1 MMCVGCNVWVHVF
14 FFKQKTAYEMRISD
28 WSSDVCSSDLHAQ
41 QEGNRAVQTHLSD
54 RESRALHHPDGEPV
68 EEEPRPERIEEI
80 GDRDQPEL
88 RQREQIAPRR
98 AAMPPGPVVTDF
110 GDLFGRYS
118 RLIGGAGVTPNPPK
132 NGSAA
137 CRE

>member
-1 MMCVGCNVWVHVF
+1 
-14 FFKQKTAYEMRISD
+14 MRISD
-28 WSSDVCSSDLHAQ
+28 WSSDVCSSDL
-41 QEGNRAVQTHLSD
+41 

-88 RQREQIAPRR
+88 RQREQLAPRR
-98 AAMPPGPVVTDF
+98 AAMPPGAVVTDF

-118 RLIGGAGVTPNPPK
+118 RLIGGAVVIPKPPGDGPGQTDDSERHEYHPPTEYGLERHEQQRE
-132 NGSAA
+132 NGRAA
-137 CRE
+137 